1 VTGQKGFSALGV
13 GRQRKIPPLLFF
25 FSLDNTPQKW
35 DTNSPMTKKNKKK
48 SANPPAEPTTKADIY
63 EAIRYNYFDNA
74 EPECFKQKHA
84 LKFLTKVA
92 MHNLSKINNIK
103 S

>member
-35 DTNSPMTKKNKKK
+35 DTNSPMTKKNKK
-48 SANPPAEPTTKADIY
+48 TKADIY